1 MTGQGIVLSRER
13 SRAGKFRVA
22 GSGEQTLREG
32 KEIRLGDVRVVHKL
46 VTFLRTGCIFGVAL
60 RVSI

>member
-1 MTGQGIVLSRER
+1 MIVLSRER

-32 KEIRLGDVRVVHKL
+32 KEIR
-46 VTFLRTGCIFGVAL
+46 GCEGCPQACHLLEDRMHIWRGLAC
-60 RVSI
+60 